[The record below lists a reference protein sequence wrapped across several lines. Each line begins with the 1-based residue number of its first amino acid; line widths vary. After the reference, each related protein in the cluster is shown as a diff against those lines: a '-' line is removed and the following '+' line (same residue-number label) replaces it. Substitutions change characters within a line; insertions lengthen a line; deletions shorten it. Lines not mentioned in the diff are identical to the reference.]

1 MLWFLNRCV
10 APFLAGCFAAKAT
23 TVGDLGSAAILVGLA
38 ALFVCISFEVP
49 SRIVA
54 RMKRADGGLAAPAAE
69 APQEA

>member
-10 APFLAGCFAAKAT
+10 APFLAGCLAAKAT
-23 TVGDLGSAAILVGLA
+23 TMSDLGPALVLIGLA
-38 ALFVCISFEVP
+38 ALFICMSFEVP

-54 RMKRADGGLAAPAAE
+54 RIKRTGLVAPTAE